1 MTPHLKD
8 RAMGTAARDATGAG
22 AMSERFLT
30 ADIMSRVLELAER
43 AGALKVT
50 LVRVRLGAL
59 SQVSPEHLEEHWQHM
74 THGTVADGSRL
85 EITQSDDPD
94 DPHAHGI
101 ALGGV
106 DAELPD

>member
-1 MTPHLKD
+1 MSHRLK
-8 RAMGTAARDATGAG
+8 RRHYEHRTRGAG
-22 AMSERFLT
+22 ALNERSLI

-50 LVRVRLGAL
+50 VVRVRLGAL
-59 SQVSPEHLEEHWQHM
+59 SQASPERLQERWQHM
-74 THGTVADGSRL
+74 TRGTVADGSRL
-85 EITQSDDPD
+85 EITRSDDPGA
-94 DPHAHGI
+94 PHAAGI